1 MIRSLFK
8 YVDLSVKIN
17 SDKVK
22 GYIKV
27 KYSGILIKGLV

>member
-1 MIRSLFK
+1 MIKSLFK

-27 KYSGILIKGLV
+27 SILEFL